1 MAATVS
7 WERLREL
14 ASFRGTNGCAITFYL
29 GLDPSVA
36 PTAGDADVR
45 VNSLIDEGMRSD
57 HARSRLTH
65 EQARGLKSDIE
76 RIRAF
81 FDNDFDRD
89 GAQGLAIFACGPDN
103 FWRTLTLSEPVR
115 DAIKVGR
122 QFYLAPLVPLL
133 RRGSDALIAVVGRER
148 GEILRLRGGRLQE
161 VANHTEEQPARH
173 DQGGWSQANFQRHI
187 DGLAVDHLRD
197 VADELNRRVREA
209 GSAAVVIVC
218 AEETRGTFYDLLAH
232 ETRSCFAGW
241 AAAEAHASPAEL
253 LSVAKPVIEEWRAR
267 RESDLVE
274 RWREEAGRDGRATSG
289 WAPTLEAASDARVD
303 LLLFQDGVN
312 RPGYQCPACGRAAM
326 EPGSCPLDGTQ
337 LEPHDA
343 AIDLAV
349 HQTLAHGGSVQ
360 AVKHRHDLEPVEGI
374 GALLRF

>member
-14 ASFRGTNGCAITFYL
+14 AGFRGTNGCAITFYL
-29 GLDPSVA
+29 GLDPSIA
-36 PTAGDADVR
+36 PTAGDAAVR
-45 VNSLIDEGMRSD
+45 VNSLLDEGTRSE

-65 EQARGLKSDIE
+65 EQARGLKSDVE

-81 FDNDFDRD
+81 FDNEFDRD

-103 FWRTLTLSEPVR
+103 FWRTLTLAEPVR

-161 VANHTEEQPARH
+161 IANHTEEQPGRH

-187 DGLAVDHLRD
+187 DGLAADHLRD
-197 VADELNRRVREA
+197 VADELNRRVRET
-209 GSAAVVIVC
+209 GSAAVVIV
-218 AEETRGTFYDLLAH
+218 ASEETRGVFYDMLAQ

-241 AAAEAHASPAEL
+241 ASAEAHASPAEL
-253 LSVAKPVIEEWRAR
+253 LAVAKPVIEEWRAR
-267 RESDLVE
+267 R
-274 RWREEAGRDGRATSG
+274 
-289 WAPTLEAASDARVD
+289 
-303 LLLFQDGVN
+303 
-312 RPGYQCPACGRAAM
+312 
-326 EPGSCPLDGTQ
+326 
-337 LEPHDA
+337 
-343 AIDLAV
+343 
-349 HQTLAHGGSVQ
+349 
-360 AVKHRHDLEPVEGI
+360 
-374 GALLRF
+374 